1 MSKGG
6 KNKNQNKG
14 SDINEIIKLSFYK
27 SDLFV
32 LIKKGF
38 GGKNEIKKDL
48 FMFGITKFYVWD
60 Y

>member
-48 FMFGITKFYVWD
+48 FMFGITKC
-60 Y
+60 